1 MYKKVILKIVLP
13 PLDSNCYIVKTY
25 KVSGS
30 KNTTLMDVLFML
42 IQRISLKK
50 TEVEC

>member
-30 KNTTLMDVLFML
+30 KDTTLMEAEQMFW
-42 IQRISLKK
+42 SCSYK
-50 TEVEC
+50 EFP